1 MTIIQSLVKL
11 PETIFSLET
20 ISDLPFRT
28 NVVSMK
34 NFLLGGSLSNMFW
47 TQNHGILIIIS
58 SKYFFYSSI
67 INPSFRPIYLLCGTC
82 RYPYNYI
89 LKFETISVEEP
100 FFIANIGASGIQ
112 KIYISFN
119 NLGIFLPINLDIL
132 FSKWENS
139 NKMNISD
146 EVLLNVYF
154 EMLSNQEIQ
163 KLYEIYE
170 ADFQQFQYKFNFRGI
185 EYNLPR

>member
-67 INPSFRPIYLLCGTC
+67 INPSFRPIYLLCETC

-112 KIYISFN
+112 KNYILFN
-119 NLGIFLPINLDIL
+119 NLGIFPPLNLDIL

-185 EYNLPR
+185 EYNLPW